1 MIGIL
6 VELLLSF
13 LILKYCLLENL
24 EVLGLKPIGAR
35 LMLLALGFLWPVL
48 YYCIFEFSVAALVNN
63 PFKLNPGYSWSAF
76 WNAMAYVLRAVVF
89 EELIFRGAIFYVLI
103 KKLGDQKAILISSV
117 AFGIYHW
124 FSWNAFGN
132 PAQMAIIFL
141 TTASGGYIFA
151 LAFAKS
157 RTMYLPA
164 ALHLGANFATMI
176 LFSHNKAIGTQ
187 LLVKGF
193 SVDPVVPMAVIS
205 IVVLVVHFTG
215 FQVLTFLG
223 LRKLPQAPVDSARL
237 KDREVLQ
244 C

>member
-6 VELLLSF
+6 VELVLSY
-13 LILKYCLLENL
+13 LILKYFSGEKLS
-24 EVLGLKPIGAR
+24 VLGLKLTGVR
-35 LMLLALGFLWPVL
+35 LMLLTLGFLWPVI
-48 YYCIFEFSVAALVNN
+48 YYCIFEFSVAALVHN

-76 WNAMAYVLRAVVF
+76 WIAFGYVLRAVVF
-89 EELIFRGAIFYVLI
+89 EELIFRGAIFYMLI

-157 RTMYLPA
+157 RTMYLPT

-176 LFSHNKAIGTQ
+176 LFSHNKAIGAQ
-187 LLVKGF
+187 LLVKSF
-193 SVDPVVPMAVIS
+193 VVDPVVPMAVIS
-205 IVVLVVHFTG
+205 IFVLIVHFTS
-215 FQVLTFLG
+215 FQIMTFWG
-223 LRKLPQAPVDSARL
+223 LRKLPLKFDSSDQL
-237 KDREVLQ
+237 
-244 C
+244 